1 MVQQYCYSGSHS
13 LSLSVM
19 VLVRRGTFF
28 CFPPPLYLGGS
39 AEHSNRFRRTLFPP
53 LLLETVASLV
63 CAMGPL
69 SLLGRERE
77 IGAEDDD
84 DRDTTATTEDGM
96 RAEGKKA
103 PLLFL
108 GREVRAASH
117 DCPRLIKGGEQKP
130 EKKSSIP
137 PPPFLKRRKW
147 GSFTGFPLRPKM

>member
-1 MVQQYCYSGSHS
+1 M
-13 LSLSVM
+13 
-19 VLVRRGTFF
+19 
-28 CFPPPLYLGGS
+28 
-39 AEHSNRFRRTLFPP
+39 
-53 LLLETVASLV
+53 V

-108 GREVRAASH
+108 GREVRAAPY

-130 EKKSSIP
+130 KNVLDSPTTILKEKKMGQFCWFP
-137 PPPFLKRRKW
+137 AAPENVTRGRKKAC
-147 GSFTGFPLRPKM
+147 F